1 MQIKESPGKA
11 EGAGQS
17 EEKGAESRSSFQ
29 AELPASQPVEE
40 QVTSADAIKF
50 DRTDTFMRS
59 HNTQESEY

>member
-1 MQIKESPGKA
+1 M
-11 EGAGQS
+11 
-17 EEKGAESRSSFQ
+17 ESRSSLQ

-40 QVTSADAIKF
+40 QVTSADGIKF